1 MTATVTESRE
11 TEPGSPSMRAMN
23 RAMTAIEKAGNRL
36 PDPFWLFWG
45 LAAVVAVLSAVLA
58 AEHVSAVLPGT
69 HKTIEVQSLLSKDG
83 FNLVVGHAVE
93 NFANFPP
100 LSTVLI
106 VMFGIVVAE
115 KSGLFETLLRRLV
128 ARVSGRYLTF
138 ALALTAMVSHVAGD
152 AAYVTLIPLGAA
164 LYRAAGRS
172 PVLGCVVAYVSVSA
186 GFNASPVLTTTDVLL
201 SSMSTAATHVIDP
214 HAVVTPVSNYWF
226 GLASSVLMAFVIT
239 VVVETVLARRSD
251 LEPDEPVAAA
261 PIAEKAQAQA
271 QAMEA
276 TARQRSA
283 LRGAALV
290 ALGLAGLLV
299 VAMIPTHSPLRGDHG
314 GIVNSPVFSGMAVV
328 LGVFFAVIGWVYGR
342 LAGTFRGAPDVM
354 AAMADGTRSMAPTI
368 VLFFAMSQFLAYFK
382 WTKLGDI
389 LAVKGAETLR
399 DLHLSGWV
407 VLLGVAVLIAVMNL
421 LVTSGS
427 ALWALVAPVLV
438 PMLMLVGIHPE
449 ATQAMYRVA
458 DSVTKCITPMSPFF
472 MMAVAYLRQYR
483 RNAGIGTLASF
494 TLPVAAVA
502 WVAWVAF
509 FLAWYLL
516 GIPFGIG

>member
-1 MTATVTESRE
+1 MSATTTESQE
-11 TEPGSPSMRAMN
+11 TEPGSRSMRAMN
-23 RAMTAIEKAGNRL
+23 RVMAAIEKAGNRL

-45 LAAVVAVLSAVLA
+45 LAAVVAVLSAALA
-58 AEHVSAVLPGT
+58 AAHVSAVLPGT
-69 HKTIEVQSLLSKDG
+69 HKTIEVQSLLSTEG

-128 ARVSGRYLTF
+128 ARASGRHLTF

-201 SSMSTAATHVIDP
+201 SSMSTAAAHVISPD
-214 HAVVTPVSNYWF
+214 AVISPVSNYYF
-226 GLASSVLMAFVIT
+226 GLASSVLMAVVIT
-239 VVVETVLARRSD
+239 IVVETVLVRRSD

-261 PIAEKAQAQA
+261 PIAEKAEAQ
-271 QAMEA
+271 QIEA
-276 TARQRSA
+276 TARHRSA

-290 ALGLAGLLV
+290 ALGLAALLV
-299 VAMIPTHSPLRGDHG
+299 AAMIPTHSPLRGDHG
-314 GIVNSPVFSGMAVV
+314 GILNSPVFSGMAVV

-354 AAMADGTRSMAPTI
+354 AAMADGTKSMAPTI

-438 PMLMLVGIHPE
+438 PMLMLVGIRPE

-472 MMAVAYLRQYR
+472 MMAVTYLRQYR

-509 FLAWYLL
+509 FLVWYLL
-516 GIPFGIG
+516 GVPFGIG

>member
-1 MTATVTESRE
+1 MSATTTESRE

-23 RAMTAIEKAGNRL
+23 RAMAAIEKAGNRL

-69 HKTIEVQSLLSKDG
+69 HKTIEVQSLLSTDG

-128 ARVSGRYLTF
+128 ARASGRYLTF

-214 HAVVTPVSNYWF
+214 HAVVTPLSNYWF

-239 VVVETVLARRSD
+239 VVVETVLVRRSD

-261 PIAEKAQAQA
+261 PIAEKAEAQ
-271 QAMEA
+271 QIEA

-283 LRGAALV
+283 LRGAGLV
-290 ALGLAGLLV
+290 TLGLAALLV
-299 VAMIPTHSPLRGDHG
+299 AAMIPTHSPLRGDHG
-314 GIVNSPVFSGMAVV
+314 GILNSPVFSGMAMV
-328 LGVFFAVIGWVYGR
+328 LGVFFAVIGWIYGR
-342 LAGTFRGAPDVM
+342 LAGTFRGTPDVM
-354 AAMADGTRSMAPTI
+354 AAMADGTKSMAPTI

-399 DLHLSGWV
+399 DLHLSGWL

-438 PMLMLVGIHPE
+438 PMLMLVGVHPE

-483 RNAGIGTLASF
+483 KDAGIGTLASF

>member
-438 PMLMLVGIHPE
+438 PMLMLVGVHPE

>member
-1 MTATVTESRE
+1 MTATVTEPRE
-11 TEPGSPSMRAMN
+11 TEPGPRSMRAVF
-23 RAMTAIEKAGNRL
+23 RGLAAIERAGNRL
-36 PDPFWLFWG
+36 PDPFWLFWI

-58 AEHVSAVLPGT
+58 AEHVSALLPAT
-69 HKTIEVQSLLSKDG
+69 HKAVEVRSLLSKDG
-83 FNLVVGHAVE
+83 FALAIGHAVDS
-93 NFANFPP
+93 FAQFPP

-186 GFNASPVLTTTDVLL
+186 GFNASPALTTTDVLL
-201 SSMSTAATHVIDP
+201 SSMSTAAAHVIDP
-214 HAVVTPVSNYWF
+214 HAVVTPVANYYF
-226 GLASSVLMAFVIT
+226 GLASSILMALVIT
-239 VVVETVLARRSD
+239 IVVESVLARRSD
-251 LEPDEPVAAA
+251 LEPDEPPAA
-261 PIAEKAQAQA
+261 PPAE
-271 QAMEA
+271 EA
-276 TARQRSA
+276 EAEAAETTARQRRA
-283 LRGAALV
+283 LRLTGLAALAFAAFLV
-290 ALGLAGLLV
+290 AAT
-299 VAMIPTHSPLRGDHG
+299 IPHSSPLRGDHG
-314 GIVNSPVFSGMAVV
+314 GIVSSPLFSGMAIV
-328 LGVFFAVIGWVYGR
+328 LGLFFSLVGWVYGR
-342 LAGTFRGAPDVM
+342 QAGTFGGARDVID
-354 AAMADGTRSMAPTI
+354 AMTDGTKAMAPTL
-368 VLFFAMSQFLAYFK
+368 VLFFAISQFLAYFK
-382 WTKLGDI
+382 WTNLGDI

-399 DLHLSGWV
+399 DMHLSGWL
-407 VLLGVAVLIAVMNL
+407 VLLGVAVLISVMNL

-438 PMLMLVGIHPE
+438 PMLMLVGVHPE

-509 FLAWYLL
+509 FIAWYLL

>member
-1 MTATVTESRE
+1 MSATVTESRE
-11 TEPGSPSMRAMN
+11 TEPGSRSMRAMN
-23 RAMTAIEKAGNRL
+23 RAMAAIERAGNRL
-36 PDPFWLFWG
+36 PDPFWLFWA

-69 HKTIEVQSLLSKDG
+69 HKTIKVQNLLSKDG
-83 FNLVVGHAVE
+83 FTLVIGHAVD
-93 NFANFPP
+93 NFAQFPP

-128 ARVSGRYLTF
+128 ARVPGRYLTF

-172 PVLGCVVAYVSVSA
+172 PILGCVVAYVSVSA

-201 SSMSTAATHVIDP
+201 SSMSTAAAHVVDP
-214 HAVVTPVSNYWF
+214 HGAVTPVANYYF
-226 GLASSVLMAFVIT
+226 GLASSVLMAVVIT
-239 VVVETVLARRSD
+239 IVVETVLVRRSD
-251 LEPDEPVAAA
+251 LEPDEPVAPA
-261 PIAEKAQAQA
+261 PIAEKAEAQA
-271 QAMEA
+271 IEA

-290 ALGLAGLLV
+290 ALGLAALLV
-299 VAMIPTHSPLRGDHG
+299 AAMIPTHSPLRGDHG
-314 GIVNSPVFSGMAVV
+314 SIVNSPVFSGMALI

-342 LAGTFRGAPDVM
+342 LAGTFRGTPDVM

-382 WTKLGDI
+382 WTNLGDI
-389 LAVKGAETLR
+389 LAVKGAELLR
-399 DLHLSGWV
+399 DLHLDGWL

-438 PMLMLVGIHPE
+438 PMLMLTGIHPE

-483 RNAGIGTLASF
+483 KNAGIGTLASF

-509 FLAWYLL
+509 FLVWYLL
-516 GIPFGIG
+516 GIPLGIG